1 MGTAPMSRYG
11 LAAWD
16 EALQA
21 LRDADEIALA
31 CHVNPDGDALGSLL
45 GASLGLKKLGKK
57 TYPTWGATPPSM
69 PPGYGFMPGAA
80 DLITP
85 VELPSVK
92 TFWALDCGAG
102 DRLGMVEETARR
114 AETLINLDHHPG
126 NDEFGTVNVVVTTAA
141 STAELV
147 AYMLMDLGVEIDKDI
162 ATCLYTGILT
172 DTGNFQYASSTS
184 ETMRLAA
191 DLLDQG
197 VEKTRIAQEVYE
209 SAPFGLLALAG
220 RVLSRAKLHAD
231 ERLVYSIVTH
241 EDLRVT
247 DVVMEEADG
256 LMDLLRST
264 RDADVAILFKEQGDG
279 VYKASLRSKG
289 AISVGAIARA
299 RGGGGHELAS
309 GFTTDDVDGAVEG
322 ILKEI
327 SG

>member
-1 MGTAPMSRYG
+1 MSRYG
-11 LAAWD
+11 LAQWD
-16 EALQA
+16 DALEALKS
-21 LRDADEIALA
+21 ADEIVIA

-45 GASLGLKKLGKK
+45 GASLGLQKLGKK
-57 TYPTWGATPPSM
+57 TYPSWGATPPSI

-80 DLITP
+80 DLVAP
-85 VELPSVK
+85 VDLPSTE
-92 TFWALDCGAG
+92 TFLALDCGAG
-102 DRLGMVEETARR
+102 DRLGMLEEAARR
-114 AETLINLDHHPG
+114 AETLINLDHHMG
-126 NDEFGTVNVVVTTAA
+126 NDEFGTVNVVITDAG

-147 AYMLMDLGVEIDKDI
+147 AYLLTDLGVQIDKDI
-162 ATCLYTGILT
+162 ATCLYTGIVT

-191 DLLDQG
+191 DLLDKG

-220 RVLSRAKLHAD
+220 RVLSRAKLHAG
-231 ERLVYSIVTH
+231 ERLVYSTVTH
-241 EDLRVT
+241 DDLRAA

-264 RDADVAILFKEQGDG
+264 RDADVAILFKEQADG

-289 AISVGAIARA
+289 PVSVGAIARA

-309 GFTTDDVDGAVEG
+309 GFTTDDVAGTIEG
-322 ILKEI
+322 ILEELR
-327 SG
+327 G